1 MASVLAS
8 CVTSGILAVFFEG
21 GFSLREY
28 GTAWAVTL
36 ILVAGSRMTIRAVL
50 GGRSLKLL
58 LTDEGRGRPRT
69 LIVGAGQT
77 GSLTIKRML
86 SGDKDIVGNPVGVV
100 DDDPAKVG
108 QRVHGVKVKGN
119 CADIVKVAQ
128 DCQVDQ
134 IVIAMPSATAA
145 QKKKVLDTCLQTG
158 LRVLTLPNVRDI
170 PIDEKGRLVLQ
181 EVDVKDLLGR
191 EETLLD
197 LSRMGYVTG
206 KIVLVTGGGGFDWSG
221 TCASAHYG

>member
-119 CADIVKVAQ
+119 CQSQHVMGSRGN
-128 DCQVDQ
+128 QVVQ
-134 IVIAMPSATAA
+134 GKIGAAEPSKHGQGSRPAP
-145 QKKKVLDTCLQTG
+145 Q
-158 LRVLTLPNVRDI
+158 
-170 PIDEKGRLVLQ
+170 
-181 EVDVKDLLGR
+181 
-191 EETLLD
+191 D
-197 LSRMGYVTG
+197 LSNPGR
-206 KIVLVTGGGGFDWSG
+206 KDAR
-221 TCASAHYG
+221 ASPYDQDPS